1 MRISIYQPV
10 PLPKHFALLAIGI
23 CSLLCHTAS
32 AQTQPERF
40 WLAGRYD
47 GNRII
52 VYFDGVKFNG
62 TMPTSGHKLAPA
74 IAERFFDPV
83 ELAASYV
90 AQFQKGPKIEHF
102 ALGDQYDLLA
112 DYDEVVT
119 VTLTTLVGSEMD
131 EEVGNDS
138 FIGAL
143 ATVDEHDLPYLRK
156 NHYVL
161 RRHREPPAGKSNNMP
176 KPNAVYAGLQV
187 EPIPFDIQKQIV
199 MLLNEGMKSK
209 ATETERKEA
218 VHLSPS
224 FLAQAFRLADGTLR
238 YYARAEWG
246 LGEEGTEGRKTVY
259 ALGAWVGPLPR
270 LHILAWEKRTSPYD
284 GISSVLPDLL
294 NVVNLGGGKTGII
307 VGISGEDSGSLG
319 LFEYRDGTSLRDM
332 VLLHAIG
339 SGE

>member
-10 PLPKHFALLAIGI
+10 PLLKQLALLAIGMY
-23 CSLLCHTAS
+23 SLLCHTAP

-62 TMPTSGHKLAPA
+62 TMPTSEHKLAPV
-74 IAERFFDPV
+74 IAERFYDPV
-83 ELAASYV
+83 ELPASYV

-102 ALGDQYDLLA
+102 ALGDQYDLLV
-112 DYDEVVT
+112 DYDKVAT

-143 ATVDEHDLPYLRK
+143 ATVDEHDLPYLSK

-161 RRHREPPAGKSNNMP
+161 RRHREPLAGKSENMP
-176 KPNAVYAGLQV
+176 KPNAVYAGLQI

-209 ATETERKEA
+209 ATESERKQAEQ
-218 VHLSPS
+218 LSPT

-238 YYARAEWG
+238 YYARAEWT
-246 LGEEGTEGRKTVY
+246 LGEERTASWKTVY
-259 ALGAWVGPLPR
+259 ALGAWVTPLPA
-270 LHILAWEKRTSPYD
+270 LHILAWEERTSPYE
-284 GISSVLPDLL
+284 GLFSVLPDLL

-319 LFEYRDGTSLRDM
+319 LFEYRDGTSLRGM
-332 VLLHAIG
+332 ASLQSIG